1 MFDRALSL
9 LAPPACHGCGREG
22 AAARPLCAEC
32 QSRLRWLGVEP
43 VALSDDLVAW
53 APLAYEGAARDVV
66 RALKFRG
73 ALRLAGPM
81 AAAIA
86 ANAPPGALSG
96 GTLVPVPLHG
106 ARRRRRGFNQ
116 AEELARALEAR
127 TGTPVVDCLRR
138 SAARGHQVGRGRAER
153 LAALEHAIEL
163 RIGATAPVAPVL
175 VDDVLTTGAT
185 LRACAAALLARGSG
199 PVRAVTY
206 ARTLGR

>member
-1 MFDRALSL
+1 MLARVISL
-9 LAPPACHGCGREG
+9 LVPPACHGCGREG
-22 AAARPLCAEC
+22 APGRPLCAEC
-32 QSRLRWLGVEP
+32 QAGLRWLGVERM
-43 VALSDDLVAW
+43 ALTDDLVAW
-53 APLAYEGAARDVV
+53 APLAYEGAARDLV

-86 ANAPPGALSG
+86 ANAPPGALGG

-106 ARRRRRGFNQ
+106 GRRRRRGFNQ
-116 AEELARALEAR
+116 AEELALALEAR

-138 SAARGHQVGRGRAER
+138 SAARGQQVGRGRIER
-153 LAALEHAIEL
+153 LEALEHAIEL
-163 RIGATAPVAPVL
+163 RGGAVAPVAPVL

-185 LRACAAALLARGSG
+185 LRACAAALLSRGSG